1 MAKYYAEGTSYNP
14 IQSKTG
20 FRSGDRDSSYN
31 EAKVASNVFA
41 PPATVPLLDGVPN
54 YQADEGGES
63 MGFADR
69 PDAVNQNALNSVNSY
84 NNDINSEENN
94 PTGGMTQANISN
106 PVSFPTDY
114 YGNPIP
120 QEVHGPKFDPMV
132 FVPGGSFM
140 SLNEPAIPTSGYG
153 TPGTYS
159 SLSGGKFNQSSQA
172 VDPYT
177 GQPIAEFGTKGAF
190 LASLMDDPL
199 ANTTSPQGL
208 LSDMEYGA
216 QTAPG
221 VNPNTGDAMVS
232 IAYGATD
239 PTGNPAT
246 TGYTPGSGPL
256 AAQQLGMQMGLPSH
270 SVAPGTATNQAI
282 STGQVTPGSQYSPT
296 GTFTNAP
303 TAEQK
308 AFNNLTNF
316 SYPNT
321 KNFSTVD
328 TDAAADA
335 AADAAQSAAN
345 DAANAAAND
354 GDSSTGTADNSGANA
369 GVDGPGSE
377 GGGGG
382 GGGGGCVVAT
392 HGVSTGAFTVM
403 EKAKAELWCQKKY
416 HNKWYGEAFRKGYRA
431 AGLKHVN
438 NGTAPSVYQEFKDF
452 VAYGRGIK
460 KGWKPAL
467 NYYYRTITFFIV
479 GLFIGDK

>member
-1 MAKYYAEGTSYNP
+1 MAKYYAEGSLPSIPGGEGGGGFKGGGKGISYTPIQNETGFRQNDNYLPYRANQPPELGFTPLPGPEWDPFEDLPTVQYYAEGTSYNP

-41 PPATVPLLDGVPN
+41 PPATVPLLGGVPN

-120 QEVHGPKFDPMV
+120 QEVHGPKFDPMM

-172 VDPYT
+172 VDPLT

-199 ANTTSPQGL
+199 SNTTSPQGL

-303 TAEQK
+303 TA
-308 AFNNLTNF
+308 
-316 SYPNT
+316 
-321 KNFSTVD
+321 
-328 TDAAADA
+328 
-335 AADAAQSAAN
+335 
-345 DAANAAAND
+345 
-354 GDSSTGTADNSGANA
+354 
-369 GVDGPGSE
+369 
-377 GGGGG
+377 
-382 GGGGGCVVAT
+382 
-392 HGVSTGAFTVM
+392 
-403 EKAKAELWCQKKY
+403 
-416 HNKWYGEAFRKGYRA
+416 
-431 AGLKHVN
+431 
-438 NGTAPSVYQEFKDF
+438 
-452 VAYGRGIK
+452 
-460 KGWKPAL
+460 
-467 NYYYRTITFFIV
+467 
-479 GLFIGDK
+479 